1 MRLTASSQMM
11 TTMMKDR
18 KDGPLLSMH
27 SKKSS
32 QKKEIKT
39 EEDDKIG
46 VKVLTSLQD
55 DRLFYGEE
63 VDESLLKRLQK
74 HVANPNINKHG

>member
-1 MRLTASSQMM
+1 
-11 TTMMKDR
+11 MMKDR

>member
-39 EEDDKIG
+39 EEDEKIG
-46 VKVLTSLQD
+46 VKVLSSLQD